1 MEKPGEEQVKNYLE
15 LVIKMIVAF
24 IMGQT
29 LFFKFSGAEESI
41 YIFATIGI
49 EPWGRYLTGMSEL
62 IAIILLFYPKTVFYG
77 AALTFGIMFGAILS
91 HFLFLGIE
99 IQNDDGLLFGLAL
112 TALVGSC
119 FLLYKNWKKGP
130 SFLPF
135 N

>member
-1 MEKPGEEQVKNYLE
+1 MKNYLE
-15 LVIKMIVAF
+15 LVLKMIVAF

-62 IAIILLFYPKTVFYG
+62 IAIILLYYPKTVFYG

-119 FLLYKNWKKGP
+119 FLLYNNWKKGP